1 LFCSPPPPP
10 TGLLLLLLQV
20 ATFIVQKILLDDVG
34 LNYICATAD
43 RFFGAYLQEGC
54 AVSRQLLLR
63 GLSHPYH
70 HSGPRLTC
78 SCFVGAWQYGPD
90 TSGDTITPVSVQRKA
105 CAAALTVRPPPHSSF
120 ALAATPTCSLLK
132 HIIRCYLRLSDN
144 ARARE
149 ALRNCL
155 PDVLKDPST
164 FANTL
169 KSDVVAQRWLLQ
181 LLRTVYPEDAA
192 KFAA

>member
-1 LFCSPPPPP
+1 MVCCVIAFTSALAPP
-10 TGLLLLLLQV
+10 TL
-20 ATFIVQKILLDDVG
+20 A
-34 LNYICATAD
+34 
-43 RFFGAYLQEGC
+43 
-54 AVSRQLLLR
+54 AVSTVLGNMVLILVETP
-63 GLSHPYH
+63 SH
-70 HSGPRLTC
+70 R
-78 SCFVGAWQYGPD
+78 FVA
-90 TSGDTITPVSVQRKA
+90 
-105 CAAALTVRPPPHSSF
+105 RPQHLISLHPFPCPLPLIPSTHPPI
-120 ALAATPTCSLLK
+120 CNRLLK

-181 LLRTVYPEDAA
+181 LLRTVYPEDAL
-192 KFAA
+192 KFAAP